1 MRVLLGLVNHRGE
14 VRVDGLPVRRD
25 EIARRIA
32 YVPQIAPQM
41 AASCGELVRA
51 VTELRDL
58 PVGAVRDL
66 AARLDLS
73 LDDIAARPFRSLSGG
88 SKQKLLIAL
97 ALASRP
103 ELLILDEPTAS
114 LDAETRG
121 RFFTLQRELAGDATL
136 ILCSHRLEEIR
147 SLVDHVV
154 ALDEGALVY
163 DGDAAAYLAQRVGT
177 LLELRVAT
185 DRDGWLAGTASPA
198 APTAGGAAASTRGQA
213 RARAEALRSLGD
225 SLVDLVVRDVDL
237 VELGQEVAMPPREIP
252 WFKLAALALALAV
265 IAGVV
270 LVVRGAQQL
279 PGEVQPIEWHR
290 QACAHCQ
297 MLIGEPAHAAQL
309 ITSEGEVLGFDDPG
323 CAMRYLD
330 ERRPTVHGCGST
342 TARPTGG

>member
-1 MRVLLGLVNHRGE
+1 MKIELSKIEKRFGKVTALRAIDLSLPAGAKVALIGPNGSGKTTLMRVLLGLVNHRGE

-185 DRDGWLAGTASPA
+185 DRDGWLAGHGFARGADGWWSRSVDRA
-198 APTAGGAAASTRGQA
+198 AKLELVP
-213 RARAEALRSLGD
+213 EALRSLGD

-237 VELGQEVAMPPREIP
+237 VELGQEVRDAS
-252 WFKLAALALALAV
+252 A
-265 IAGVV
+265 
-270 LVVRGAQQL
+270 
-279 PGEVQPIEWHR
+279 
-290 QACAHCQ
+290 
-297 MLIGEPAHAAQL
+297 
-309 ITSEGEVLGFDDPG
+309 
-323 CAMRYLD
+323 
-330 ERRPTVHGCGST
+330 
-342 TARPTGG
+342 

>member
-1 MRVLLGLVNHRGE
+1 MKIELSKIEKRFGKVTALRAIDLSLPAGAKVALIGPNGSGKTTLMRVLLGLVNHRGE
-14 VRVDGLPVRRD
+14 VRVDGLPVRRA

-147 SLVDHVV
+147 SLIDHVV
-154 ALDEGALVY
+154 ALEDGRVIY
-163 DGDAAAYLAQRVGT
+163 DGDATRYLAQRVGS
-177 LLELRVAT
+177 LLEIRIAGDG
-185 DRDGWLAGTASPA
+185 DRWLADHGFAV
-198 APTAGGAAASTRGQA
+198 GANGWWSRTVDREAKLALVPD
-213 RARAEALRSLGD
+213 ALRSLGAT
-225 SLVDLVVRDVDL
+225 LVDLVVRDVDL
-237 VELGQEVAMPPREIP
+237 VELRGEVR
-252 WFKLAALALALAV
+252 
-265 IAGVV
+265 
-270 LVVRGAQQL
+270 RGA
-279 PGEVQPIEWHR
+279 
-290 QACAHCQ
+290 
-297 MLIGEPAHAAQL
+297 
-309 ITSEGEVLGFDDPG
+309 
-323 CAMRYLD
+323 
-330 ERRPTVHGCGST
+330 
-342 TARPTGG
+342 